1 MNDKHA
7 KLIEEIKNLAIELM
21 SEWPPSRNKQ
31 KTFVLSYVSNG
42 FSNASEACRFA
53 GYSEKSAANTA
64 NKMLSGTE
72 KFRHIPPVVE
82 KLQKAYGERSAELSI
97 ASGTEVLQHLS
108 KVMERREE
116 EHTVVVIKRREE
128 KWVQMEDGS
137 YKKQTVDIEE
147 PVVVPMPTR
156 VSDTTKAA
164 ELLGKYHALW
174 TERHEIDANLHS
186 SSKLDSILN
195 QLTDDGDG

>member
-1 MNDKHA
+1 MNEKQM
-7 KLIEEIKNLAIELM
+7 KLNEEIKVRAIELM
-21 SEWPPSRNKQ
+21 SEWPSSRNKQ
-31 KTFVLSYVSNG
+31 KQFILAYVANG
-42 FSNASEACRFA
+42 FTNASEACRNA
-53 GYSEKSAANTA
+53 GYSEKSSVKLASNMV
-64 NKMLSGTE
+64 NGVDKY
-72 KFRHIPPVVE
+72 RHIPPIIE
-82 KLQKAYGERSAELSI
+82 KLKTAYEERTAELSI

-108 KVMERREE
+108 KVMERCEE